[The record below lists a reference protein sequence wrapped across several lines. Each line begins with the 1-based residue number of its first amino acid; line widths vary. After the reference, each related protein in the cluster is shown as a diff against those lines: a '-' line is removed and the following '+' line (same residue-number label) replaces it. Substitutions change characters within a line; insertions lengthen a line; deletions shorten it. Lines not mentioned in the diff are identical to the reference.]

1 MELIQQYWSVYWLF
15 VLRTL
20 DSIGVPSEYQF
31 LSAVGVTF
39 VLAIIALRILS
50 SIFGGSS
57 HGSYHYQ
64 NRSGFSDHGWHAMRA
79 HQNAADS
86 AHRAHQNAVNNA
98 HRAHNNMMH
107 HRH

>member
-20 DSIGVPSEYQF
+20 DSVGVPSEYQF

-39 VLAIIALRILS
+39 VLAILALRILS

-57 HGSYHYQ
+57 HGSYHYH
-64 NRSGFSDHGWHAMRA
+64 NRSGFSDHGRQAME
-79 HQNAADS
+79 S
-86 AHRAHQNAVNNA
+86 AHRAHQNAMHAHQNA
-98 HRAHNNMMH
+98 VRTHQNMMH